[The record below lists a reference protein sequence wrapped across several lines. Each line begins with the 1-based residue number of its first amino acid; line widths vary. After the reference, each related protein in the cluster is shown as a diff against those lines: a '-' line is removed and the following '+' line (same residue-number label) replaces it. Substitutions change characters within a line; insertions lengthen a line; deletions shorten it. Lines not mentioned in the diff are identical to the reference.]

1 MNQQGVT
8 NHAGHPLVTLKL
20 FQTARQSFRET
31 FTSSRGLVLAIL
43 LLGTIAHVWIL
54 NGSFKTMDDEMSIVN
69 NPDIKSFAFLGKIF
83 TSCFFGA
90 DTYYRPLVHL
100 SYMLEY
106 RFAGL
111 NPLFYH
117 LTNLIIHLGNSV
129 VLFFIFLGIFK
140 KRVMSFCA
148 AALFAV
154 HPIHWEAVSNVAG
167 RSILLCA
174 FGYFLALFFYI
185 KPAADKKTELLNRGC
200 SLLAFALSLLSKE
213 AAATFLF
220 SLLSFELLILKRPGR
235 KAPRQSSAK
244 STTWPAALGRLAPYF
259 VLTLGYMALRRALGI
274 TNIAFWP
281 SVSNLVLGAA
291 TFLRASLTHLRL
303 FIFPVDLH
311 FDRAVPYFVTP
322 EDPIFLATI
331 VTAAILVWGLWKY
344 RARLSRKVRFFMAW
358 FGITL
363 LPVAQFFP
371 LPAHFGYAAAAEHF
385 LYIPSAG
392 MTALMVLAGDYVFR
406 RGRRLKMISRGTIR
420 LTCAGFFVYLILITA
435 AQNLYSSQ
443 EAAMLERSLSYNPHN
458 TRVRVSYALALAKQG
473 RFKEAEQGFRQ
484 VLAAE
489 PWDSRARIGLGKSL
503 CDQGRCL
510 EAIEE
515 YEKISDAGNLKDLLR
530 ENLKDTYPIV
540 IRQYL
545 ARLSQDP
552 NNGRLHYSLGVMYAK
567 TNNPGEAVRHYQ
579 KAVDLDPK
587 DRYAL
592 FNLACGLHEA
602 GELSKAGVY
611 FKRLIALSAS
621 GDEFAEYARRHLA
634 EIRAD
639 KRRGRVP

>member
-1 MNQQGVT
+1 MFSSFKT
-8 NHAGHPLVTLKL
+8 N
-20 FQTARQSFRET
+20 
-31 FTSSRGLVLAIL
+31 RGLVLALL

-54 NGSFKTMDDEMSIVN
+54 NGSFKTMDDEMSIVS

-83 TSCFFGA
+83 TSSFFGA
-90 DTYYRPLVHL
+90 DTYYRPLVHF

-106 RFAGL
+106 RFVGL

-129 VLFFIFLGIFK
+129 VLFFVFLCIFK
-140 KRVMSFCA
+140 KRVTSFCA

-154 HPIHWEAVSNVAG
+154 HPVHWEAVSNVAG

-174 FGYFLALFFYI
+174 LGYFLALFFYI
-185 KPAADKKTELLNRGC
+185 KPAADRKTELLNRGC

-213 AAATFLF
+213 TAVTFLF
-220 SLLSFELLILKRPGR
+220 TLLSFELLILQRPGR
-235 KAPRQSSAK
+235 K
-244 STTWPAALGRLAPYF
+244 TLWPSALGRPAPYF
-259 VLTLGYMALRRALGI
+259 VLTLGYMVLRRALGI
-274 TNIAFWP
+274 TNIPFWP
-281 SVSNLVLGAA
+281 SVSNWVLGAA

-311 FDRAVPYFVTP
+311 FDRAIAYFVTP
-322 EDPIFLATI
+322 ADPIFLATI
-331 VTAAILVWGLWKY
+331 VSAAILVWGLRKC
-344 RARLSRKVRFFMAW
+344 RARLSRKVRFFMIW

-363 LPVAQFFP
+363 LPTAQFFP
-371 LPAHFGYAAAAEHF
+371 LPACLGYAAAADHF

-406 RGRRLKMISRGTIR
+406 RGRKMKTISRGTIR

-435 AQNLYSSQ
+435 AQDLYSSQ
-443 EAAMLERSLSYNPHN
+443 EAAMFERSLSHNPHN
-458 TRVRVSYALALAKQG
+458 TRVRLSYALVLAKQG

-484 VLAAE
+484 VLSAE
-489 PWDSRARIGLGKSL
+489 PWDARARIGLGKSL
-503 CDQGRCL
+503 CDQGKCL
-510 EAIEE
+510 EAIAE
-515 YEKISDAGNLKDLLR
+515 YEKITDAGNMKDLLR
-530 ENLKDTYPIV
+530 ENLTDTYPIV

-545 ARLSQDP
+545 ARLSREP

-567 TNNPGEAVRHYQ
+567 MNNPGEAIRHYQ

-602 GELSKAGVY
+602 GELSKSGVY
-611 FKRLIALSAS
+611 FKRLITLSAPE
-621 GDEFAEYARRHLA
+621 DEFAGYARRHLA
-634 EIRAD
+634 EIRAE
-639 KRRGRVP
+639 KMRGRVP

>member
-1 MNQQGVT
+1 M
-8 NHAGHPLVTLKL
+8 TLKL
-20 FQTARQSFRET
+20 FPTARQSFRKT
-31 FTSSRGLVLAIL
+31 FTSSRGLILALL

-54 NGSFKTMDDEMSIVN
+54 NGSFKTMDDEMSIVS

-83 TSCFFGA
+83 TSSFFGA
-90 DTYYRPLVHL
+90 DTYYRPLVHF

-106 RFAGL
+106 RFVGL

-140 KRVMSFCA
+140 KRVTSFCA

-154 HPIHWEAVSNVAG
+154 HPVHWEAVSNVAG

-174 FGYFLALFFYI
+174 SGYFLALFFYV
-185 KPAADKKTELLNRGC
+185 KPASDKKTELFNRGG
-200 SLLAFALSLLSKE
+200 SLLAFILSLLSKE
-213 AAATFLF
+213 AAVTFLF
-220 SLLSFELLILKRPGR
+220 SLWSFEFLILKKPGR
-235 KAPRQSSAK
+235 K
-244 STTWPAALGRLAPYF
+244 TLWPAVLGRLAPYF
-259 VLTLGYMALRRALGI
+259 ILTLGYLALRRALGI
-274 TNIAFWP
+274 TNIALWP
-281 SVSNLVLGAA
+281 SVSNGVLGAA
-291 TFLRASLTHLRL
+291 TFLRASLTYLRL

-311 FDRAVPYFVTP
+311 FDRAIAYFVTP
-322 EDPIFLATI
+322 ADPIFGATI

-344 RARLSRKVRFFMAW
+344 RARLSRKVRFFMTW

-363 LPVAQFFP
+363 LPAAQFVP

-406 RGRRLKMISRGTIR
+406 RGRKLKMISRGTIR
-420 LTCAGFFVYLILITA
+420 LTCAGFFVYLILIAA

-443 EAAMLERSLSYNPHN
+443 ETAMFERSLSRNPHN

-489 PWDSRARIGLGKSL
+489 PWDARARAGLGKSL

-510 EAIEE
+510 EAIAE
-515 YEKISDAGNLKDLLR
+515 YEKISDAGNLKDLLM

-545 ARLSQDP
+545 ACLSQDP
-552 NNGRLHYSLGVMYAK
+552 DNGRLHYSLGVMYAK
-567 TNNPGEAVRHYQ
+567 MNNPGEAIRHYQ

-621 GDEFAEYARRHLA
+621 EDEFTEYARRHLA